1 MLGNNSLSQP
11 TASHST
17 YPPQAAPYASQP
29 QTSIPASDP
38 AHSQPAEQQWQTVSR
53 KRGRK
58 TEGPEHPDENLQDYW
73 LGGTTPT
80 VNRFSILQEEQ
91 MEDAAKQSSEPKPPP
106 IFISGVTNIKPLTE
120 LLNTIAKD
128 KYLVKTLYND
138 QVRVQPTESS
148 VYTTI
153 IKALIDKNTEFHT
166 YKPRQDRSFR
176 VVLKNIHPS
185 TDLQDIKQDLQ
196 DKGHEVTNIWNV
208 KQRVTKKPLPVHFID
223 IKPSGNNKDIYNI
236 TTLLNTIVQFEAP
249 HAKREIPQC
258 MRCQQFGHT
267 KNYCRNNPRCVKC
280 AAQHNTS
287 ECPRKTND
295 DNVKC
300 VNCHEKHPANYRG
313 CIVHKQIQQKMYPRM
328 RERLIETRPPPTGVT
343 YTQATQGRPELPQT
357 KEPQP
362 NAPNMTQST
371 NDLTEL
377 RQMMKNLLDQ
387 MGTLINLITALISKN
402 SK

>member
-1 MLGNNSLSQP
+1 M
-11 TASHST
+11 
-17 YPPQAAPYASQP
+17 
-29 QTSIPASDP
+29 
-38 AHSQPAEQQWQTVSR
+38 
-53 KRGRK
+53 
-58 TEGPEHPDENLQDYW
+58 
-73 LGGTTPT
+73 
-80 VNRFSILQEEQ
+80 EE
-91 MEDAAKQSSEPKPPP
+91 AAKQSTEPKPPP

-153 IKALIDKNTEFHT
+153 VKALIDKNTEFHT
-166 YKPRQDRSFR
+166 YKPRQDRNFR

-185 TDLQDIKQDLQ
+185 TDLNDIKQDLQ

-208 KQRVTKKPLPVHFID
+208 KQRVTKKPLPIHFID
-223 IKPSGNNKDIYNI
+223 IKPSGNNKEIYNI
-236 TTLLNTIVQFEAP
+236 TTLLNTIVQFEPP

-280 AAQHNTS
+280 ATQHLTS
-287 ECPRKTND
+287 ECPRKAKD
-295 DNVKC
+295 DNVIC

-313 CIVHKQIQQKMYPRM
+313 CMIHIQIQQKMYPRL
-328 RERLIETRPPPTGVT
+328 RERLIETRPTPTGVT
-343 YTQATQGRPELPQT
+343 YAQAVQGQTEPPQT
-357 KEPQP
+357 KVPQP
-362 NAPNMTQST
+362 HTTNMTHPAD
-371 NDLTEL
+371 DLTEL
-377 RQMMKNLLDQ
+377 KQMMKNLLDQ

-402 SK
+402 N